1 MTDAKP
7 VVLAGDP
14 EGDAE
19 TDPEGQAVWFVY
31 VLASQAITATYV
43 GISIDV
49 ERRLQQHNGNQPGG
63 ARSTRRG
70 RPWQVRAVSG
80 PMATRG
86 AALKLEYRV
95 KAVTG
100 TARVKLV
107 CELGNGRRLPAD

>member
-7 VVLAGDP
+7 VVPAGDAEGDP
-14 EGDAE
+14 E
-19 TDPEGQAVWFVY
+19 WFVY

-43 GISIDV
+43 GITIDV
-49 ERRLQQHNGNQPGG
+49 ERRLQQHNGSQPGG

-70 RPWQVRAVSG
+70 RPWQIRAVSG
-80 PMATRG
+80 PIATRG
-86 AALKLEYRV
+86 AALQLEYRI

-100 TARVKLV
+100 SERYELV